1 MEHVVRLSME
11 NLSAEIRRAF
21 RKSGITEESLKISSD
36 LKARNS
42 TLEWAVKSWLN
53 WHKKVVADPLNEIN
67 NVARNV
73 IGLISADAKNSL
85 SPDGMI

>member
-1 MEHVVRLSME
+1 ME
-11 NLSAEIRRAF
+11 NLSAEIRRTF
-21 RKSGITEESLKISSD
+21 RKGGITEESLKISSD

-42 TLEWAVKSWLN
+42 IFELAFKSWHH
-53 WHKKVVADPLNEIN
+53 WHKKVVKDPFNEVN

-73 IGLISADAKNSL
+73 IIGLQISADVKNSL

>member
-1 MEHVVRLSME
+1 ME
-11 NLSAEIRRAF
+11 NLSAEIRRTF
-21 RKSGITEESLKISSD
+21 RKGGITEESLKISSD

-42 TLEWAVKSWLN
+42 IFELAFKSWLN
-53 WHKKVVADPLNEIN
+53 WQKQVVADPFNEIN

-73 IGLISADAKNSL
+73 IGLQISADAKNSL